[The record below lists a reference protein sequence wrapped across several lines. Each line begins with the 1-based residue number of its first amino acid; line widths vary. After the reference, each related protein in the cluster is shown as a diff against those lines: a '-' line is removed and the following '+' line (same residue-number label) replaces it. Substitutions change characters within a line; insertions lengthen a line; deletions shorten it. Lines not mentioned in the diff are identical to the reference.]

1 MIHMLVQQGVAPAQA
16 TAQAMSAMY
25 NIVLQQATMLSYLD
39 VFKMG
44 AVGCIPLIVVAA
56 LMRRVAMGAHSDAAA
71 GH

>member
-1 MIHMLVQQGVAPAQA
+1 
-16 TAQAMSAMY
+16 MSAMY

-44 AVGCIPLIVVAA
+44 AVGCVPLIVVAA